1 MTFHTTPPHKQT
13 GPMKSTHFKHRRT
26 LTILAGVSGLL
37 LSAGTLPAMAQSSD
51 AWPNRPITL
60 VVASGPGSGVD
71 LAAREMA
78 QKLSAVFKQPVVVDN
93 KPGGSG
99 MLAGA
104 AVARAK
110 ADGYTLLYSNASFVA
125 VAPAVLK
132 NMSYDPVKDLTPI
145 AQTAAG
151 GIVLLVNKDVP
162 ANNLKE
168 LVALIKANPDKYNYG
183 TWGNGSSGQLT
194 MEWLKKQ
201 ADLKIAHIPYKT
213 TPQIVNE
220 LVAGVLQVGWTDP
233 GTPVPLIEAKQ
244 LKGIAMSGNV
254 HVPRTASVQTM
265 GEQGYPFDAVG
276 WFGMFGPANLPKAIT
291 KRLNTEINK
300 VQKSAEM
307 VKRMET
313 FNFEPPPVK
322 TAEEFKAIIARD
334 IKLWVSIAKD
344 ANISED

>member
-1 MTFHTTPPHKQT
+1 MNTTFIKRFWALTALAISALSLHAQAQT
-13 GPMKSTHFKHRRT
+13 
-26 LTILAGVSGLL
+26 
-37 LSAGTLPAMAQSSD
+37 SD
-51 AWPNRPITL
+51 TWPNRPITL

-78 QKLSAVFKQPVVVDN
+78 QKLSTALKQPVVVDN

-99 MLAGA
+99 MLAGGL
-104 AVARAK
+104 VARAR
-110 ADGYTLLYSNASFVA
+110 ADGYTLLYSNASFVT

-132 NMSYDPVKDLTPI
+132 SMSYDPIKDLTPL

-151 GIVLLVNKDVP
+151 GIMLLVNKDVP

-201 ADLKIAHIPYKT
+201 AGLKITHIPYKT
-213 TPQIVNE
+213 TPQIVND
-220 LVAGVLQVGWTDP
+220 LVAGILQVGWADP
-233 GTPVPLIEAKQ
+233 GTPVPMIEAKQ

-254 HVPRTASVQTM
+254 RVPRTANIPTM

-276 WFGMFGPANLPKAIT
+276 WFGMFGPANLPKPIT
-291 KRLNTEINK
+291 ERLNAEINK
-300 VQKSAEM
+300 IQKSVEM
-307 VKRMET
+307 AKRMEIL
-313 FNFEPPPVK
+313 NFEPPPVK

-334 IKLWVSIAKD
+334 VNLWSLIAKE

>member
-1 MTFHTTPPHKQT
+1 MNTTFIKRLLALTSLAFSALSLHAQAQT
-13 GPMKSTHFKHRRT
+13 
-26 LTILAGVSGLL
+26 
-37 LSAGTLPAMAQSSD
+37 SD
-51 AWPNRPITL
+51 NWPSRPITL

-78 QKLSAVFKQPVVVDN
+78 QKLSTALKQPVVVDN

-99 MLAGA
+99 MLAGGI
-104 AVARAK
+104 VARAR
-110 ADGYTLLYSNASFVA
+110 ADGYTLLYSNASFVT

-132 NMSYDPVKDLTPI
+132 SMSYDPVKDLTPL

-151 GIVLLVNKDVP
+151 GIMLLVNKDVP

-201 ADLKIAHIPYKT
+201 AGLKITHIPYKT
-213 TPQIVNE
+213 TPQIVND
-220 LVAGVLQVGWTDP
+220 LVAGILQVGWADP
-233 GTPVPLIEAKQ
+233 STPVPMIEAKQ

-254 HVPRTASVQTM
+254 RVPRTANIPTM

-276 WFGMFGPANLPKAIT
+276 WFGMFGPANLPKPIT
-291 KRLNTEINK
+291 ERLNAEINK
-300 VQKSAEM
+300 IQKSVEM
-307 VKRMET
+307 AKRMET
-313 FNFEPPPVK
+313 LNFEPPPVK

-334 IKLWVSIAKD
+334 VNLWSLIAKE

>member
-1 MTFHTTPPHKQT
+1 MNTTFIKRFRALTALAISALSLHVQAQT
-13 GPMKSTHFKHRRT
+13 
-26 LTILAGVSGLL
+26 
-37 LSAGTLPAMAQSSD
+37 SD
-51 AWPNRPITL
+51 TWPNRPITL

-78 QKLSAVFKQPVVVDN
+78 QKLSTALKQPVVVDN

-99 MLAGA
+99 MLAGGL
-104 AVARAK
+104 VARAR
-110 ADGYTLLYSNASFVA
+110 ADGYTLLYSNASFVT

-132 NMSYDPVKDLTPI
+132 SMSYDPIKDLTPL

-151 GIVLLVNKDVP
+151 GIMLLVNKDVP

-201 ADLKIAHIPYKT
+201 AGLKITHIPYKT
-213 TPQIVNE
+213 TPQIVND
-220 LVAGVLQVGWTDP
+220 LVAGILQVGWADP
-233 GTPVPLIEAKQ
+233 GTPVPMIEAKQ

-254 HVPRTASVQTM
+254 RVPRTANIPTM

-276 WFGMFGPANLPKAIT
+276 WFGMFGPANLPKPIT
-291 KRLNTEINK
+291 ERLNAEINK
-300 VQKSAEM
+300 IQKSVEM
-307 VKRMET
+307 AKRMET
-313 FNFEPPPVK
+313 LNFEPPPVK

-334 IKLWVSIAKD
+334 VNLWSLIAKE

>member
-1 MTFHTTPPHKQT
+1 MNTTFIKRFWALTALAISALSLHAQAQT
-13 GPMKSTHFKHRRT
+13 
-26 LTILAGVSGLL
+26 
-37 LSAGTLPAMAQSSD
+37 SD
-51 AWPNRPITL
+51 TWPNRPITL

-78 QKLSAVFKQPVVVDN
+78 QKLSTALKQPVVVDN

-99 MLAGA
+99 MLAGGL
-104 AVARAK
+104 VARAR
-110 ADGYTLLYSNASFVA
+110 ADGYTLLYSNGSFVT

-132 NMSYDPVKDLTPI
+132 SMSYDPVKDLTPL

-151 GIVLLVNKDVP
+151 GIMLLVNKDVP

-201 ADLKIAHIPYKT
+201 AGLKITHIPYKT
-213 TPQIVNE
+213 TPQIVND
-220 LVAGVLQVGWTDP
+220 LVAGILQVGWADP
-233 GTPVPLIEAKQ
+233 GTPVPMIEAKQ

-254 HVPRTASVQTM
+254 RVPRTANIPTM

-276 WFGMFGPANLPKAIT
+276 WFGMFGPANLPKPIT
-291 KRLNTEINK
+291 ERLNAEINK
-300 VQKSAEM
+300 IQKSVEM
-307 VKRMET
+307 AKRMET
-313 FNFEPPPVK
+313 LNFEPPPVK

-334 IKLWVSIAKD
+334 VNLWSLIAKE

>member
-1 MTFHTTPPHKQT
+1 MNTTFIKRFWALTALAFSALSLHAQAQT
-13 GPMKSTHFKHRRT
+13 
-26 LTILAGVSGLL
+26 
-37 LSAGTLPAMAQSSD
+37 SD
-51 AWPNRPITL
+51 TWPNRPITL

-78 QKLSAVFKQPVVVDN
+78 QKLSTVLKQPVVVDN

-99 MLAGA
+99 MLAGGL
-104 AVARAK
+104 VTRAR
-110 ADGYTLLYSNASFVA
+110 ADGYTLLYSNASFVT

-132 NMSYDPVKDLTPI
+132 SMSYDPVKDLTPL

-151 GIVLLVNKDVP
+151 GIMLLVNKDVP

-201 ADLKIAHIPYKT
+201 AGLKITHIPYKT
-213 TPQIVNE
+213 TPQIVND
-220 LVAGVLQVGWTDP
+220 LVAGILQVGWADP
-233 GTPVPLIEAKQ
+233 GTPVPMIEAKQ

-254 HVPRTASVQTM
+254 RVPRTANIPTM

-276 WFGMFGPANLPKAIT
+276 WFGMFGPANLPKPIT
-291 KRLNTEINK
+291 ERLNAEINK
-300 VQKSAEM
+300 IQKSVEM
-307 VKRMET
+307 AKRMET
-313 FNFEPPPVK
+313 LNFEPPPVK

-334 IKLWVSIAKD
+334 VNLWSLIAKE

>member
-1 MTFHTTPPHKQT
+1 MNTTFIKRFWALTALAISALSLHAQAQT
-13 GPMKSTHFKHRRT
+13 
-26 LTILAGVSGLL
+26 
-37 LSAGTLPAMAQSSD
+37 SD
-51 AWPNRPITL
+51 TWPNRPITL

-71 LAAREMA
+71 LTAREMA
-78 QKLSAVFKQPVVVDN
+78 QKLSTALKQPVVVDN

-99 MLAGA
+99 MLAGGL
-104 AVARAK
+104 VARAR
-110 ADGYTLLYSNASFVA
+110 ADGYTLLYSNASFVT

-132 NMSYDPVKDLTPI
+132 SMSYDPIKDLTPL

-151 GIVLLVNKDVP
+151 GIMLLVNKDVP

-201 ADLKIAHIPYKT
+201 AGLKITHIPYKT
-213 TPQIVNE
+213 TPQIVND
-220 LVAGVLQVGWTDP
+220 LVAGILQVGWADP
-233 GTPVPLIEAKQ
+233 GTPVPMIEAKQ

-254 HVPRTASVQTM
+254 RVPRTASIPTM

-276 WFGMFGPANLPKAIT
+276 WFGMFGPANLPKPIT
-291 KRLNTEINK
+291 ERLNAEINK
-300 VQKSAEM
+300 IQKSVEM
-307 VKRMET
+307 AKRMET
-313 FNFEPPPVK
+313 LNFEPPPVK

-334 IKLWVSIAKD
+334 VNLWSLIAKE

>member
-1 MTFHTTPPHKQT
+1 MNLK
-13 GPMKSTHFKHRRT
+13 HFKRRWT
-26 LTILAGVSGLL
+26 LAALLACASP
-37 LSAGTLPAMAQSSD
+37 LPAWAQAAD
-51 AWPNRPITL
+51 AWPSRPITL

-99 MLAGA
+99 ALAGA
-104 AVARAK
+104 TVARAK
-110 ADGYTLLYSNASFVA
+110 ADGHTLLYSNASFVA

-132 NMSYDPVKDLTPI
+132 SMSYDPVKDLTPI

-151 GIVLLVNKDVP
+151 GIVLLVNKDLP

-168 LVALIKANPDKYNYG
+168 LVALIKANPDKYNYA

-201 ADLKIAHIPYKT
+201 AGLKITHIPYKT
-213 TPQIVNE
+213 TPQIVSD
-220 LVAGVLQVGWTDP
+220 LVSGVVQVGWTDP
-233 GTPVPLIEAKQ
+233 GTPVPLIESRQ
-244 LKGIAMSGNV
+244 IKGIAISGNV
-254 HVPRTASVQTM
+254 RVPRTAGIATM
-265 GEQGYPFDAVG
+265 GEQGYSFDAVG
-276 WFGMFGPANLPKAIT
+276 WFGVFGPANLPRAIT
-291 KRLNTEINK
+291 ERLNAEINK
-300 VQKSAEM
+300 IQKSSEM
-307 VKRMET
+307 AKRMET

-322 TAEEFKAIIARD
+322 TADEFKAIIARD
-334 IKLWVSIAKD
+334 VRTWTTIAKE

>member
-1 MTFHTTPPHKQT
+1 MNTTFIKRFWALTALAISALSLHAQAQT
-13 GPMKSTHFKHRRT
+13 
-26 LTILAGVSGLL
+26 
-37 LSAGTLPAMAQSSD
+37 SD
-51 AWPNRPITL
+51 TWPNRPITM

-78 QKLSAVFKQPVVVDN
+78 QKLSTALKQPVVVDN

-99 MLAGA
+99 MLAGGL
-104 AVARAK
+104 VARAR
-110 ADGYTLLYSNASFVA
+110 ADGYTLLYSNASFVT

-132 NMSYDPVKDLTPI
+132 SMSYDPIKDLTPL

-151 GIVLLVNKDVP
+151 GIMLLVNKDVP

-201 ADLKIAHIPYKT
+201 AGLKITHIPYKT
-213 TPQIVNE
+213 TPQIVND
-220 LVAGVLQVGWTDP
+220 LVAGILQVGWADP
-233 GTPVPLIEAKQ
+233 GTPVPMIEAKQ

-254 HVPRTASVQTM
+254 RVPRTANIPTM

-276 WFGMFGPANLPKAIT
+276 WFGMFGPANLPKPIT
-291 KRLNTEINK
+291 ERLNAEINK
-300 VQKSAEM
+300 IQKSVEM
-307 VKRMET
+307 AKRMET
-313 FNFEPPPVK
+313 LNFEPPPVK

-334 IKLWVSIAKD
+334 VNLWSLIAKE